1 MEKGMLVL
9 GLVAIM
15 VVGVVVV
22 VESSV
27 EGEEVSYDGRSLIIN
42 GQRKLLFSA
51 SIHYPRSTPEM
62 WGSLIGK
69 AKEGGIDVIQTYVFW
84 NLHEPEKGQYD
95 FSGRADIVRFIKEIQ
110 AHGLYASL
118 RIGPFIEAEWNYG
131 GLPFWLHDVPGI
143 VYRCDNEPFKVHM
156 QNFTTKIVNM
166 MKSENL
172 YASQGG
178 PIILSQIENE
188 YEMVEHAFHEKGP
201 PYVRW
206 AAQMAVALQTGVPW
220 MMCKQ
225 YDAPDPVINTCNGMK
240 CGISFPGPNSPNKP
254 WLWTENWTT
263 WYRAYGKEPETRSAQ
278 DIAFQVAL
286 FVARNGTFVNYYMYH
301 GGTNFGRTTSAFTTT
316 SYYDD
321 APLDEY
327 GFIRLPKWG
336 HLKQLHE
343 AIKSCSNPIL
353 FGTQFTLS
361 LGQQQMGYIYQR
373 NSGECAAFLVNQDD
387 TKSVAVIFPNSSYEL
402 GPSSVSILPDC
413 KNVVFNTAKVN
424 VKNNTRLVTTGK
436 KFNESEMW
444 QEFKDIIP
452 TFADTSMRSKTLLE
466 HMNTTKDM
474 SDYLWYTFSY
484 QHESSNSKAVLSVRS
499 AGHVLH
505 AFVNGASVGSGN
517 GNHEKVNFTLDNT
530 ITLNNGSNNISL
542 LSVTVGLPDS
552 GAFLER
558 KALGL
563 RRVRIHDIQNSKD
576 LSNHRW
582 GYQVGL
588 LGEKLQIY
596 MDHSSSNVQ
605 WRNFTSSNNPLT
617 WYKVRFDAP
626 AKNES
631 FGLNLGSMG
640 KGEVWINGQSIGRHW
655 ASFLTSQGSP
665 YQTWYHVPRS
675 FLKPKD
681 NLLVILEEQNGSPLG
696 ISLDIISTI

>member
-1 MEKGMLVL
+1 
-9 GLVAIM
+9 
-15 VVGVVVV
+15 
-22 VESSV
+22 
-27 EGEEVSYDGRSLIIN
+27 
-42 GQRKLLFSA
+42 
-51 SIHYPRSTPEM
+51 M

-188 YEMVEHAFHEKGP
+188 YGMVEHAFHEKGP

-240 CGISFPGPNSPNKP
+240 CGVSFPGPNSPNKP

-387 TKSVAVIFPNSSYEL
+387 TKSVAVIFHNSSYEL

-413 KNVVFNTAKVN
+413 KNVVFNTAKA
-424 VKNNTRLVTTGK
+424 R
-436 KFNESEMW
+436 
-444 QEFKDIIP
+444 
-452 TFADTSMRSKTLLE
+452 
-466 HMNTTKDM
+466 
-474 SDYLWYTFSY
+474 
-484 QHESSNSKAVLSVRS
+484 
-499 AGHVLH
+499 
-505 AFVNGASVGSGN
+505 SGN

-563 RRVRIHDIQNSKD
+563 RSVRIHDIQNSKD

-582 GYQVGL
+582 GYQ
-588 LGEKLQIY
+588 
-596 MDHSSSNVQ
+596 
-605 WRNFTSSNNPLT
+605 
-617 WYKVRFDAP
+617 
-626 AKNES
+626 
-631 FGLNLGSMG
+631 
-640 KGEVWINGQSIGRHW
+640 
-655 ASFLTSQGSP
+655 
-665 YQTWYHVPRS
+665 
-675 FLKPKD
+675 
-681 NLLVILEEQNGSPLG
+681 
-696 ISLDIISTI
+696 